1 MTRLVDPNAMVRILL
16 LASAS
21 LLAPAPALAGAVPAT
36 GQLVFETAFSTQ
48 PVVFESSPPMGAMLS
63 GSLVSGAG
71 VSVAG
76 ATFVGTMPAGPFDAP
91 P

>member
-21 LLAPAPALAGAVPAT
+21 LLGPAPALAGAVPAT
-36 GQLVFETAFSTQ
+36 GQLAFENVLGAQ
-48 PVVFESSPPMGAMLS
+48 PIVFESSALGAMLS